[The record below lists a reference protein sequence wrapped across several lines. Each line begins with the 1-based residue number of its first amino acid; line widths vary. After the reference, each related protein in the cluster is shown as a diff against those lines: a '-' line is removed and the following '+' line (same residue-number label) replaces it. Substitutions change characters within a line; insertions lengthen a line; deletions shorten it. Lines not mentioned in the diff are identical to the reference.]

1 MKATS
6 LFRNLAVAGA
16 LLLATASYPVLAQE
30 PVPGGTLVVG
40 AETEL
45 GTRDPAVS
53 ESGAAARV
61 NQLVFEG
68 LVARDYMVDTK
79 GAPPPIIP
87 VLAKSWEMSPDG
99 LSYTFHLREGVKFH
113 DGTPFNADAVVFNV
127 RRVFDPKF
135 EFYNPRG
142 AGIPQFRYLYL
153 KDVKATDDMTVV
165 FTLSQPNA
173 FFVDQLAEGA
183 SPGLPT
189 IASPTSIQK
198 YGNDEVVNHP
208 AGTGAFT
215 VSEQVKGEYV
225 TLTKNP
231 DYWNKPYPYL
241 DTLIFRQI
249 PDATT
254 RVNALQAG
262 EVDLIISVP
271 PDDVEPLKE
280 SGFNVAM
287 GPLPHIWYVY
297 FNTKTGPFANEKVRQ
312 AVSMAIDKEGMAREL
327 LRGTAAPV
335 FSMVSKSSPAY
346 DPNWK
351 EPYPYNP
358 EKAKALL
365 AEAGYPDGF
374 KTIYEESTS
383 GSGQMMPV
391 QMAEWIQR
399 DLRKIG
405 IEVTLQTY
413 EWNTY
418 LGRWLKGLE
427 DTSGMNQQSWGSN
440 SDFWLQV
447 PLQSESWGNS
457 GHVNDPEVDATLT
470 QMIGAT
476 DQNLRISAARKLAE
490 IDMQKAYHLPVVG
503 DMGAYAMSSKVKG
516 FIRSADWIEAY
527 SNIWIA
533 EDE

>member
-1 MKATS
+1 MLGLS
-6 LFRNLAVAGA
+6 LLRKLMLVGAVLVG
-16 LLLATASYPVLAQE
+16 ATAHAEE

-68 LVARDYMVDTK
+68 LVARNYMVDTK

-87 VLAKSWEMSPDG
+87 VLAKSWDVSDDG
-99 LSYTFHLREGVKFH
+99 LTYTFHLREGVKFH

-127 RRVFDPKF
+127 KRVFDKSF
-135 EFYNPRG
+135 QYYNPRG

-153 KDVKATDDMTVV
+153 KDVAAKDEMTVV
-165 FTLSQPNA
+165 FTLTQRNA

-189 IASPTSIQK
+189 IASPTSIK
-198 YGNDEVVNHP
+198 TYGNDEVGNHP
-208 AGTGAFT
+208 AGTGAYK

-231 DYWNKPYPYL
+231 DYWNKPYPYV

-249 PDATT
+249 PDSTT
-254 RVNALQAG
+254 RVNALRAG

-271 PDDVEPLKE
+271 PDDVQSLKTD
-280 SGFNVAM
+280 GFNVAM

-297 FNTKTGPFANEKVRQ
+297 FNTKTGPFANPKVRQ

-327 LRGTAAPV
+327 LRGTAAPS
-335 FSMVSKSSPAY
+335 FSMVSKSSAAFNP
-346 DPNWK
+346 DWK
-351 EPYPYNP
+351 DPYPYNP
-358 EKAKALL
+358 EKAKQLL
-365 AEAGYPDGF
+365 AEAGYPNGF

-399 DLRKIG
+399 DLAKIG
-405 IEVTLQTY
+405 VDVTLQTY

-427 DTSGMNQQSWGSN
+427 DNVGMNQQSWGSN
-440 SDFWLQV
+440 SDFWMQV
-447 PLQSESWGNS
+447 PMQSTSWGNS
-457 GHVNDPEVDATLT
+457 GHVNDPEVDNLLT

-476 DQNLRISAARKLAE
+476 DQKSRIGLARKLAE
-490 IDMQKAYHLPVVG
+490 RDMDMAYHLPVVS
-503 DMGAYAMSSKVKG
+503 DMGAYAFSPKVKG
-516 FIRSADWIEAY
+516 FIRAADWLEAY
-527 SNIWIA
+527 SNIWISQ
-533 EDE
+533 